1 MKRIH
6 SAANTAALQSKGFA
20 IDTTFVLFFLA
31 LEFGRSLTSF
41 GFDSFLMGITVLM
54 LLILPFYFSTETE
67 RPGFGSWIT
76 GRSVIALLA
85 TSLGVDYG
93 QIVGVVIPDTF
104 RFLPMTLLIVTA
116 MVSCYMQFYGMMRL
130 RPAK

>member
-6 SAANTAALQSKGFA
+6 SAADAATLKNKSFA

-41 GFDSFLMGITVLM
+41 GFDGFLLGISLAMVLVLPFFFSTDAERPEFGKWLMGRSLVASLAVVLG
-54 LLILPFYFSTETE
+54 T
-67 RPGFGSWIT
+67 
-76 GRSVIALLA
+76 A
-85 TSLGVDYG
+85 YG
-93 QIVGVVIPDTF
+93 EVVGVIIPDSF

-116 MVSCYMQFYGMMRL
+116 MVSCYVQFYGMMRL